1 MATHST
7 NSSNGT
13 HIIDST
19 ISIDTL
25 NVNKTSTH
33 QEIIAALPVYHLID
47 ATLFTSSNTITL
59 ASPVNIDHIDSVMFF
74 VDGASLMKLSTSSTT
89 GPGYFLSA
97 DGNSLTI
104 NDVTSLATKE
114 IHGLYTGR
122 S

>member
-7 NSSNGT
+7 NISNGT

-33 QEIIAALPVYHLID
+33 EEIIAALPVYHSID
-47 ATLFTSSNTITL
+47 ATLFTSSNTISLVT
-59 ASPVNIDHIDSVMFF
+59 PVNIDYINNVMFF
-74 VDGASLMKLSTSSTT
+74 VDGASLMKLNTSSTT

-104 NDVTSLATKE
+104 NDVASLTTKE
-114 IHGLYTGR
+114 IHGLYTDR
-122 S
+122 P